1 MNNSTFHWMWFFLLM
16 EKNLSLLLLLLFV
29 LSVCLSV
36 FKWCVACLNK
46 YLFLTG
52 GMHSYLSRIF
62 PPGTVSK
69 SIRIE
74 IPPILRLRLRLRL
87 CLRLCLRLIHPLLL
101 KQQQQQRSVAQIKH
115 NNKNIIKYRGKKCDM
130 NKKKKSNNNKKKV
143 EAWGSRDL
151 SEEPDFV
158 QRPGICYCT

>member
-74 IPPILRLRLRLRL
+74 IPPILRLRLRL

-151 SEEPDFV
+151 SEEPDRS
-158 QRPGICYCT
+158 RPGICYCT